1 MTKIAI
7 ASDHAGFKLKSQCI
21 ELLTALSYKVLD
33 LGAYSGENSVDYPD
47 YAKLVCEEL
56 VEENSNVG
64 ILICGSGIGMSIA
77 ANRVSNIRAALCL
90 NVDMAFTSRA
100 HNNANVLVMGSRITS
115 YDQAKEIIMKFLNT
129 SFEGGRHLNRI
140 QKIS

>member
-33 LGAYSGENSVDYPD
+33 LGTYSGESSVDYPD

-100 HNNANVLVMGSRITS
+100 HNNANVLVMGSRIIS
-115 YDQAKEIIMKFLNT
+115 YGQAKEIITKFLNT

-140 QKIS
+140 HKIS